1 MKIDREKLELA
12 MARACL
18 NSKDL
23 ATKAG
28 IPRPTLNNA
37 IVGKNVR
44 PGTLGR
50 IAIALSVD
58 VTEIL
63 ADE

>member
-12 MARACL
+12 MARSCL
-18 NSKDL
+18 NSRDL

-44 PGTLGR
+44 PGTAGRVAAALG
-50 IAIALSVD
+50 VD

-63 ADE
+63 ED